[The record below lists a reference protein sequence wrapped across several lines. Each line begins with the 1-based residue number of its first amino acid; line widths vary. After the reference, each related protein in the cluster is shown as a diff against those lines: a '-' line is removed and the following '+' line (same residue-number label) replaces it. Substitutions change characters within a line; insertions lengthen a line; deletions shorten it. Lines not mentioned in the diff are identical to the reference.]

1 MKWHLCNPLG
11 QSERTTDADDLFWAR
26 RRFAP
31 IPKGWYVCS
40 DASYHTPAYQVDPSL
55 IDRCSKCNR
64 NPAVEG
70 MQQCHDCAAHKRN
83 AYRKAKG
90 ITGKN
95 AKSETRAASLRRM
108 YNNETPEAKEAR
120 RERMRKA
127 RNVDIRSRDGKM
139 RARDASIRNGIAR
152 RRAKRE
158 TQLSL
163 GF

>member
-1 MKWHLCNPLG
+1 
-11 QSERTTDADDLFWAR
+11 
-26 RRFAP
+26 
-31 IPKGWYVCS
+31 
-40 DASYHTPAYQVDPSL
+40 
-55 IDRCSKCNR
+55 
-64 NPAVEG
+64 

-83 AYRKAKG
+83 AYRKTKG
-90 ITGKN
+90 IRGRN
-95 AKSETRAASLRRM
+95 AKSATRAESLRRFHDQ
-108 YNNETPEAKEAR
+108 ESPEQKEAR
-120 RERMRKA
+120 RERMRQA